1 MRRLTLLLLLVPLAA
16 ACGGGGHK
24 SSSTTTAGVSPVAFV
39 KGAAHKTAQAPSEHI
54 TLQGTTKVSGQAI
67 GLSGQ
72 GDFDNAKKL
81 GSVHATFTAGGLNGA
96 IDEVVSGTTI
106 YLKSP
111 LFSAALPAG
120 KTWLK
125 LDLQKFGQS
134 QGIDLSALT
143 SQNPA
148 DALDQLAR
156 TGSVTE
162 VGDETIKGADTTHY
176 RAHIDPA
183 KVPQGKKLQALANA
197 KYGPVDIWIGKDDGY
212 VHRMRTSYS
221 VKPTGTAAAQS
232 VAFTMDF
239 SDFGK
244 MVDVS
249 LPPASSTVDA
259 TKAAIGGVGK

>member
-1 MRRLTLLLLLVPLAA
+1 MRRLALLLMLVPLAA
-16 ACGGGGHK
+16 ACGGGHK
-24 SSSTTTAGVSPVAFV
+24 SSGTTTAGVSPVAFV

-54 TLQGTTKVSGQAI
+54 KLQGTTKVSGQAI
-67 GLSGQ
+67 ALNGQ

-96 IDEVVSGTTI
+96 IDEVVNGTTI

-111 LFSAALPAG
+111 LFGAALPAG

-125 LDLQKFGQS
+125 LDLEKFGQS

-162 VGDETIKGADTTHY
+162 VGDETIGGADTTHY
-176 RAHIDPA
+176 RAHIDPS

-197 KYGPVDIWIGKDDGY
+197 KYGPVDLWIGKDDGY
-212 VHRMRTSYS
+212 VHRMHTSYT
-221 VKPTGTAAAQS
+221 VKPTGTTAAQS

-249 LPPASSTVDA
+249 VPPAAQTVDA
-259 TKAAIGGVGK
+259 TKAAISGVGK

>member
-1 MRRLTLLLLLVPLAA
+1 MRRLALLLLLVPLAA
-16 ACGGGGHK
+16 ACGGGHK
-24 SSSTTTAGVSPVAFV
+24 ASTTTATVTPVAFV
-39 KGAAHKTAQAPSEHI
+39 KGAAHKTAQAASEHI

-67 GLSGQ
+67 ALHGQ
-72 GDFDNAKKL
+72 GDFDNQKKL
-81 GSVHATFTAGGLNGA
+81 GSVHANFSAGGLSGA

-106 YLKSP
+106 YLRSP
-111 LFSAALPAG
+111 LFSAALPNG

-125 LDLQKFGQS
+125 LDLEKFGRS

-143 SQNPA
+143 SQNPV

-156 TGSVTE
+156 TGTVTE
-162 VGDETIKGADTTHY
+162 VGDETIDGADTTHY
-176 RAHIDPA
+176 RAHIDVS

-212 VHRMRTSYS
+212 VHRMHSSYS
-221 VKPTGTAAAQS
+221 VRPSGTTAAQN
-232 VAFTMDF
+232 VAFTMSF

-249 LPPASSTVDA
+249 IPPAAETVDA
-259 TKAAIGGVGK
+259 TKAAISGVGK

>member
-1 MRRLTLLLLLVPLAA
+1 MRKLALLLLLVPLAA
-16 ACGGGGHK
+16 ACGGGGQK
-24 SSSTTTAGVSPVAFV
+24 AGTTTATVSPVAFV

-54 TLQGTTKVSGQAI
+54 TLQGTTKVAGQAI
-67 GLSGQ
+67 ALNGQ
-72 GDFDNAKKL
+72 GDFDNHKKL
-81 GSVHATFTAGGLNGA
+81 GNVHATFTAGGLNGA

-111 LFSAALPAG
+111 LFSAALPNG

-162 VGDETIKGADTTHY
+162 VGDETIGGADTTHY
-176 RAHIDPA
+176 RAHIDVS
-183 KVPQGKKLQALANA
+183 KLPQGQKLQALTNA

-212 VHRMRTSYS
+212 VHRMHASYT
-221 VKPTGTAAAQS
+221 VKPSGTAAAQS
-232 VAFTMDF
+232 VAYTMDF

-259 TKAAIGGVGK
+259 TKSAISGVGP